1 MGARHLRFLLA
12 AVAVA
17 LVTLPSPV
25 VRAYAGTCGDDSSPP
40 CPLGQTVVPNVVSA
54 PVQDA
59 TIEVRGSS
67 LADVASANLQP
78 GGASLSIIARTPS
91 SLTLRLPDGL
101 GAGSYQIQMALPGQ
115 TQGFAV
121 TPFFEVAGV
130 AAGATL
136 PHFSFAPAPAVGQ
149 ASATA
154 AVPPPARPV
163 VAAKPMTS
171 VATNLLQW
179 AILVLAVGVLGGGV
193 ITLAHAAL
201 RRRREVRLRDIT
213 YAAMDR
219 RLKEL
224 WALGDQRTAPVSR
237 PPDREASPARRY

>member
-12 AVAVA
+12 AAAVV
-17 LVTLPSPV
+17 LVTLPAS
-25 VRAYAGTCGDDSSPP
+25 VRAYAGTCGEDNSPT

-59 TIEVRGSS
+59 TVDVLGSS
-67 LADVASANLQP
+67 LADVASATLQP
-78 GGASLSIIARTPS
+78 GGGSLSIIARTPT

-115 TQGFAV
+115 TQGFAL
-121 TPFFEVAGV
+121 TPFFEVAG
-130 AAGATL
+130 ASAGAAL

-154 AVPPPARPV
+154 AAPPPPKPV
-163 VAAKPMTS
+163 ALTKPTTS
-171 VATNLLQW
+171 VAANVLQW
-179 AILVLAVGVLGGGV
+179 AILVLAVGVLGGGL
-193 ITLAHAAL
+193 ITLAQAAI
-201 RRRREVRLRDIT
+201 RHRREVQLRDIT

-237 PPDREASPARRY
+237 PPDREPSSARRY